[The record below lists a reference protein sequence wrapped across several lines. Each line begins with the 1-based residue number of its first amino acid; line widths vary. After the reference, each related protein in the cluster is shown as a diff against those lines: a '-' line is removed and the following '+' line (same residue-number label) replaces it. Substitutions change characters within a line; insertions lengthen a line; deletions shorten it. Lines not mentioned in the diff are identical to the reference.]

1 MSQARPSKTVTISL
15 PRNLAAQIDRVAAA
29 ENRSRSELVREV
41 FRQYL
46 ERRRRWDQIFAYGA
60 RRAKA
65 TGVTSEEQVARAI
78 KEHRRRKAG

>member
-1 MSQARPSKTVTISL
+1 MQARPSKTVTISL
-15 PRNLAAQIDRVAAA
+15 PRNLAAEIDRVAAA

-46 ERRRRWDQIFAYGA
+46 ERRRRWDQIFAYGS

-65 TGVTSEEQVARAI
+65 TGLRSEEQVARVI